1 MTTFSLGASDTVCV
15 SKRLQEGPVET
26 DVVWME
32 ELGQEGRTYLAH
44 KGYKLGGCWALI
56 QAQPELRVVIRSHR
70 ELDVS

>member
-1 MTTFSLGASDTVCV
+1 M
-15 SKRLQEGPVET
+15 KT